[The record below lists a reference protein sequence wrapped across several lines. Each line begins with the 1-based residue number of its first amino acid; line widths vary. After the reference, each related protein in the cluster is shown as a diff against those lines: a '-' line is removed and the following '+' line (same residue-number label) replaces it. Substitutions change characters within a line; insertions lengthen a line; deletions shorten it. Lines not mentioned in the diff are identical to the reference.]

1 LSASPSKL
9 GRQAVLGRLSLSTV
23 YGTIPYGFLSYGNYG
38 NVQIRALTIDV
49 IDLEEELDLVVR
61 RLSGELVHGVQEL
74 LEGDGTA
81 VVLVEDL
88 EYPLH
93 EEGLQ
98 NTGGKLSEKRGMHCK
113 DTIPKIRNKY
123 SQERNCAATVLV
135 STFMFL

>member
-1 LSASPSKL
+1 MEKIIHIQS
-9 GRQAVLGRLSLSTV
+9 
-23 YGTIPYGFLSYGNYG
+23 
-38 NVQIRALTIDV
+38 LTIDV

-88 EYPLH
+88 EHPLH

-98 NTGGKLSEKRGMHCK
+98 KGIRKVRK

-123 SQERNCAATVLV
+123 SQKRNCAATVLIH
-135 STFMFL
+135 TFMFL

>member
-1 LSASPSKL
+1 LSPSPIKL
-9 GRQAVLGRLSLSTV
+9 GGRPCWVACLLVLQCVSV
-23 YGTIPYGFLSYGNYG
+23 YGKIPYGYRSYGKKIIHI
-38 NVQIRALTIDV
+38 QPLTIDV

-88 EYPLH
+88 EHPLH

-98 NTGGKLSEKRGMHCK
+98 KGVRKV
-113 DTIPKIRNKY
+113 RN
-123 SQERNCAATVLV
+123 AL
-135 STFMFL
+135 